1 MVDNSKNLFSK
12 IINDFNPKDENQ
24 ANDLKKILN
33 SYPYFQ
39 SASAYY
45 LKSLRARENEAYN
58 ELLPKTALLTS
69 NRVILRDWLF
79 KSIEIVISDNSKTEK
94 YSFLDWF
101 DIIDDNEQQVEK
113 KFDIIDQFIKNSPKI
128 QFSQEKKS
136 EPEIKI
142 GAKIKDELITETLA
156 KIYVTQKKF
165 NKAIKAYEILSLK
178 YPKKSSFFA
187 DQIIYIK
194 KLKSKD

>member
-12 IINDFNPKDENQ
+12 IINDYNPKDENQ
-24 ANDLKKILN
+24 INELKKILN

-39 SASAYY
+39 SASAHY
-45 LKSLRARENEAYN
+45 LKSLRIQEKGAYN

-69 NRVILRDWLF
+69 NRAILRKWLF
-79 KSIEIVISDNSKTEK
+79 KSQEIEITDNSKTEK

-101 DIIDDNEQQVEK
+101 DIIDDNVPKVEK
-113 KFDIIDQFIKNSPKI
+113 KLDLIDQFIKNSPKI
-128 QFSQEKKS
+128 EFSQEKKS
-136 EPEIKI
+136 DPGVIIE
-142 GAKIKDELITETLA
+142 AKIKDELITETLA
-156 KIYVTQKKF
+156 KIYVAQKKF

-187 DQIIYIK
+187 DQIIDIK

>member
-113 KFDIIDQFIKNSPKI
+113 KFDLIDQFIKNSPKI

-142 GAKIKDELITETLA
+142 SAKIKDELITETLA

-187 DQIIYIK
+187 DQIIDIK

>member
-113 KFDIIDQFIKNSPKI
+113 KFDLIDQFIKNSPKI

-136 EPEIKI
+136 EPDIKI
-142 GAKIKDELITETLA
+142 GKKIKDELITETLA

-178 YPKKSSFFA
+178 YPKKSGFFA
-187 DQIIYIK
+187 DQIINIK
-194 KLKSKD
+194 KIKSKD

>member
-12 IINDFNPKDENQ
+12 IIDDFNPKDENQ

-79 KSIEIVISDNSKTEK
+79 KSTEIEISDNSKTEK

-101 DIIDDNEQQVEK
+101 DIIDDNEQQVEE
-113 KFDIIDQFIKNSPKI
+113 KFDLIDQFIKNSPKI

-136 EPEIKI
+136 EPDIKI
-142 GAKIKDELITETLA
+142 GEKIKDELITETLA

-187 DQIIYIK
+187 DQIIKIK
-194 KLKSKD
+194 KLKIKD

>member
-94 YSFLDWF
+94 CPFYPKWSNWAFFSLQMV
-101 DIIDDNEQQVEK
+101 IIQ
-113 KFDIIDQFIKNSPKI
+113 KI
-128 QFSQEKKS
+128 R
-136 EPEIKI
+136 
-142 GAKIKDELITETLA
+142 
-156 KIYVTQKKF
+156 KIYHTYHCA
-165 NKAIKAYEILSLK
+165 NA
-178 YPKKSSFFA
+178 P
-187 DQIIYIK
+187 
-194 KLKSKD
+194 